1 MKKQTSL
8 TLLLGLMLAATFTAS
23 AQNACSKQ
31 VDDKEVEIKVVN
43 KTDKPFTV
51 NWVDHECKEGK
62 SDQEVASGE
71 TFEGISYNGHAFRV
85 REVGTNKLL
94 QEIVI
99 NSSNPVTTI
108 SAPPSQAAGG
118 RRPAPAPGGTARTVG
133 SPSPSASLAT
143 NFPMAAE
150 TSLKRGMKYASP
162 SGNHFLIFAND
173 GNLVVATKSEGFVWG
188 LNTVSNNFSQ
198 SARVE
203 VTPEGRLAVYDAKGK
218 AIWTST
224 GNPAANATL
233 NLTFSGALQLV
244 STTGEILWASDGNL
258 SPSTSVSEKATVA
271 QCQGD
276 AEWTQCME
284 MSDPKITIRGTSR
297 VSESAMNAVANVYA
311 EITKRFSP
319 AYPRGTFDGFRVY
332 MTNGEPGSQLDKMKV
347 LAVFGEDGMGPNSRN
362 LLRGGANGN
371 LLWISEQMMCKA
383 GVKTVNQDYP
393 DKADYTLRTY
403 DQVIHEFGHAI
414 DQRYKLGQRIQSIF
428 PGAAP
433 GEDFAWAIQRWFGA
447 PGGALPPNQEALMKE
462 LFASRATFSCEG
474 LKP

>member
-1 MKKQTSL
+1 
-8 TLLLGLMLAATFTAS
+8 MLAATFTVS

-31 VDDKEVEIKVVN
+31 VDDKEVAIKVIN

-62 SDQEVASGE
+62 SDQEVAPGE

-85 REVGTNKLL
+85 REVGSNKLL

-99 NSSNPVTTI
+99 NSSNPVTTV
-108 SAPPSQAAGG
+108 SAPPSQTAGK
-118 RRPAPAPGGTARTVG
+118 PSG
-133 SPSPSASLAT
+133 SVAT
-143 NFPMAAE
+143 NFPIAAG

-173 GNLVVATKSEGFVWG
+173 GNLVVATKSDGFVWG
-188 LNTVSNNFSQ
+188 LNQVSNNFSQ

-203 VTPEGRLAVYDAKGK
+203 VTPEGRLAVSDAKGK

-224 GNPAANATL
+224 GTPAANAAL
-233 NLTFSGALQLV
+233 NLTFGGALQLV
-244 STTGEILWASDGNL
+244 SATGEILWASDGNL
-258 SPSTSVSEKATVA
+258 SPSTSVIEKANMT

-276 AEWTQCME
+276 AEWTQCIE
-284 MSDPKITIRGTSR
+284 MSNPKITIRGTAR

-311 EITKRFSP
+311 ELTKRFSP
-319 AYPRGTFDGFRVY
+319 AYPKATFDGFRVY

-362 LLRGGANGN
+362 LLRGGANGT
-371 LLWISEQMMCKA
+371 LLWISEQMICKA
-383 GVKTVNQDYP
+383 GVKTVNEDYP

-403 DQVIHEFGHAI
+403 DQVIHEFAHAI
-414 DQRYKLGQRIQSIF
+414 DARYKLRQRIQSIF
-428 PGAAP
+428 SGNAP
-433 GEDFAWAIQRWFGA
+433 GEGFAWAVQQWFGA
-447 PGGALPPNQEALMKE
+447 PGGSLPPNQEALIKE
-462 LFASRATFSCEG
+462 LFTSRATFSCEG

>member
-8 TLLLGLMLAATFTAS
+8 TSLMLLLGLMLAATFIVS

-31 VDDKEVEIKVVN
+31 VDDKEVAIKVVN

-51 NWVDHECKEGK
+51 NWVDHECKEGR
-62 SDQEVASGE
+62 SDQQVAPGE
-71 TFEGISYNGHAFRV
+71 TFEGISYTGHAFRV

-99 NSSNPVTTI
+99 NSAKPVTTV
-108 SAPPSQAAGG
+108 SAPQSQAAGK
-118 RRPAPAPGGTARTVG
+118 PSG
-133 SPSPSASLAT
+133 SMAT
-143 NFPMAAE
+143 NFPIAAG

-188 LNTVSNNFSQ
+188 LNQVSNNFSQ
-198 SARVE
+198 STRVE

-224 GNPAANATL
+224 GNPAANAKL

-244 STTGEILWASDGNL
+244 SATGQILWASDGNL
-258 SPSTSVSEKATVA
+258 NPSTSVSGKANVTP
-271 QCQGD
+271 CQGD
-276 AEWTQCME
+276 EVWAKCLEIPG
-284 MSDPKITIRGTSR
+284 PKITIRATAR
-297 VSESAMNAVANVYA
+297 VSEWAMNAVANIYT
-311 EITKRFSP
+311 EITKRFSA
-319 AYPRGTFDGFRVY
+319 AYPKSTFDGFRVY
-332 MTNGEPGSQLDKMKV
+332 MTNGEPGSQLDTITE
-347 LAVFGEDGMGPNSRN
+347 LQTFGQNGMGSNSRN
-362 LLRGGANGN
+362 LVRGGANGN
-371 LLWISEQMMCKA
+371 LLWIEEQMICKA
-383 GVKTVNQDYP
+383 GVRTVNEDYP

-414 DQRYKLGQRIQSIF
+414 DQRYKLGQRIQNTF
-428 PGAAP
+428 PAGAPA
-433 GEDFAWAIQRWFGA
+433 EDFAWAIQRWYGSPA
-447 PGGALPPNQEALMKE
+447 GALPPIQEALMKE
-462 LFASRATFSCEG
+462 LFTSRATFSCEG